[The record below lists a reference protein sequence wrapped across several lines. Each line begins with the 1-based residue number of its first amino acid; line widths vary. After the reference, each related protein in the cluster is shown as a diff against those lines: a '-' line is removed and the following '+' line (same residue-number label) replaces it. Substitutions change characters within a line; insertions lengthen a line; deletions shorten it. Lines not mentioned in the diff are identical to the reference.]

1 MLDVEK
7 LFKQRLNNH
16 LKQLSRYSRYIFNAH
31 IAVAMFFFVSAMAVF
46 YQQWLAT
53 LSKDFPAGIIIGFL
67 FGLIA
72 SYNPVRT
79 LLKKPDLMFLIA
91 AEHQLYPYFR
101 RTLTYSFITQIYVVF
116 LLAAMLGPLY
126 FHVFANRSGKIYLLT
141 IIALL
146 IVKGWNL
153 IANWWVLKVQQANF
167 YRLHLF
173 VRFLLSVSIFIFL
186 IEQQM
191 IPATV
196 MTLLLVGLFLY
207 TYFIQKKFV
216 GIPWNE
222 LVELEERH
230 MQTFYRLANMFTDV
244 SDIKVPLKKRKWFVY
259 FVQQFVPFKKSY
271 TFDYLYRITFIRS
284 GDYLGMY
291 LRLLVIGSIAI
302 YFVDFLWLKI
312 SFIVLFLYMSS
323 FQLMT
328 LFRHHRT
335 IIWLDLY
342 PVSFQ
347 NRERSFLR
355 LLYELTF
362 IKAFIFSLVFLW
374 TVGNLLYFLY
384 ALGAGILFV
393 LLFMNGY
400 VKRKI
405 VEYE

>member
-1 MLDVEK
+1 MLDAEK

-16 LKQLSRYSRYIFNAH
+16 LKQLSRYLRYIFNGH
-31 IAVAMFFFVSAMAVF
+31 IAVAMIFFVSAMAVF
-46 YQQWLAT
+46 YQEWLAM
-53 LSKDFPAGIIIGFL
+53 LPKDFPASIVIGFL

-101 RTLTYSFITQIYVVF
+101 RTLTYSFLTQIYVVF
-116 LLAAMLGPLY
+116 LLAAVLGPLY

-153 IANWWVLKVQQANF
+153 IANWWVLKVRQVNF

-173 VRFLLSVSIFIFL
+173 VRFLLNVSIFIFL
-186 IEQQM
+186 IEQQ
-191 IPATV
+191 IVLTTV
-196 MTLLLVGLFLY
+196 MTFLLVGLFLY
-207 TYFIQKKFV
+207 TYYIQKKFV
-216 GIPWNE
+216 GIPWSE

-230 MQTFYRLANMFTDV
+230 LQSFYRLANMFTDV
-244 SDIKVPLKKRKWFVY
+244 PDINVPLKKRKWFAY
-259 FVQQFVPFKKSY
+259 IVQQFVPFKKSF
-271 TFDYLYRITFIRS
+271 TFDYLYRLTFIRS

-291 LRLLVIGSIAI
+291 VRLLVIGSLAI
-302 YFVDFLWLKI
+302 YFVDHLWLKI
-312 SFIVLFLYMSS
+312 AFIVLFLYMSC
-323 FQLMT
+323 FQLIT
-328 LFRHHRT
+328 LYRHHRT
-335 IIWLDLY
+335 IMWLDLY
-342 PVSFQ
+342 PVSFK

-362 IKAFIFSLVFLW
+362 FKTFIFALVFLW
-374 TVGNLLYFLY
+374 TVGDLLYFLL
-384 ALGAGILFV
+384 ALGAGSLFV
-393 LLFMNGY
+393 FLFMNGY

-405 VEYE
+405 VQYE